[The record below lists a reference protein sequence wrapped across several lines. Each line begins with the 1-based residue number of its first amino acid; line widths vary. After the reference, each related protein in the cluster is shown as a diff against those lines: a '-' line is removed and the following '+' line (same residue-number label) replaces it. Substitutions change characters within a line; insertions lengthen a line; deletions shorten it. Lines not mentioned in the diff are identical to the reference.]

1 MKYLCQRQHLL
12 SISICWIVWKL
23 FDHINQIQISDKE
36 HSHLG
41 HEMYFTTIGEKCRI
55 WLSAVSVFSSFSYLA
70 VSRWSIKFRWGKF
83 CFYNIIIHILR
94 VRLRDIPASAG
105 LLSSSLQLWTVVKV
119 SEMVVSMSDISR
131 ELTITCLQTDLHIRI
146 LKELV
151 HQIFPHFSSMIK
163 KLLKQVPSSS
173 SKTSNILL
181 SWPCLS
187 DMRGMLKAPVS
198 SPSSLA
204 ASTHLEWSIV
214 ESVEQA
220 SSSQPGDCF
229 LRRFAYFCRTIKS
242 SSDSKSAG

>member
-1 MKYLCQRQHLL
+1 MECIQLKLVWINTLNSVQSLPEISPLEIVIMKYLCQRQHLL

-105 LLSSSLQLWTVVKV
+105 LSCSRLVAVVAVQGLTVSQLATPASCQWLSVQL
-119 SEMVVSMSDISR
+119 EMSMRPSDLRQQQTPAQTLS
-131 ELTITCLQTDLHIRI
+131 QWHTDL
-146 LKELV
+146 
-151 HQIFPHFSSMIK
+151 
-163 KLLKQVPSSS
+163 
-173 SKTSNILL
+173 
-181 SWPCLS
+181 
-187 DMRGMLKAPVS
+187 
-198 SPSSLA
+198 
-204 ASTHLEWSIV
+204 ST
-214 ESVEQA
+214 
-220 SSSQPGDCF
+220 
-229 LRRFAYFCRTIKS
+229 AY
-242 SSDSKSAG
+242 